1 MRDAVRRSAL
11 SLVVGVVLAAPAHA
25 QQAKRLSLAD
35 AVAMAREATPPVNLA
50 RLREREAQARAGQ
63 ARGVLLPSFGGAASY
78 STRTFNLA
86 TFGLEIPTPPGTPPP
101 ANLVGPID
109 NIDARLK
116 VSQSLFDPSGWARI
130 GAARRGVEQAEA
142 DRTNSVELAAQGAA
156 FAYLRAAR
164 AQAVVEARTSDLSLA
179 RDLLQLAEA
188 QERAGTAPAIEATR
202 ARTQVATSQGAV
214 LVARNQLDLATIEL
228 ARALGLDPM
237 TRLELADTLAAD
249 LVRSDV
255 PEDAAGAVVFA
266 TASRPDL
273 STERARL
280 AVARSQKS
288 AIGWERVGRIEAA
301 ADWGVSGTKSSDA
314 IPTREVSVAWNV
326 PLLDGLRREARIA
339 EQSSVLEESE
349 VRARELRD
357 QIAADVSAALL
368 ELASGRD
375 QRDVALER
383 LRLAQQEVD
392 QARARF
398 TAGIAGSLELVNA
411 QSTLVRA
418 RDADIDARF
427 AVATA
432 RVAVAH
438 AAGVARNIH

>member
-255 PEDAAGAVVFA
+255 PEDAA
-266 TASRPDL
+266 SRPDL

-411 QSTLVRA
+411 QSTLARA

>member
-1 MRDAVRRSAL
+1 M
-11 SLVVGVVLAAPAHA
+11 
-25 QQAKRLSLAD
+25 
-35 AVAMAREATPPVNLA
+35 
-50 RLREREAQARAGQ
+50 
-63 ARGVLLPSFGGAASY
+63 
-78 STRTFNLA
+78 
-86 TFGLEIPTPPGTPPP
+86 
-101 ANLVGPID
+101 
-109 NIDARLK
+109 
-116 VSQSLFDPSGWARI
+116 
-130 GAARRGVEQAEA
+130 
-142 DRTNSVELAAQGAA
+142 
-156 FAYLRAAR
+156 
-164 AQAVVEARTSDLSLA
+164 
-179 RDLLQLAEA
+179 
-188 QERAGTAPAIEATR
+188 
-202 ARTQVATSQGAV
+202 
-214 LVARNQLDLATIEL
+214 
-228 ARALGLDPM
+228 
-237 TRLELADTLAAD
+237 
-249 LVRSDV
+249 
-255 PEDAAGAVVFA
+255 
-266 TASRPDL
+266 
-273 STERARL
+273 
-280 AVARSQKS
+280 
-288 AIGWERVGRIEAA
+288 
-301 ADWGVSGTKSSDA
+301 SGTKSSDA